1 MTLVK
6 WLLVQKMIQQE
17 GLEIHPKMKMH
28 QRTNEKF
35 EKQVIPICDSPL
47 IDTIHDVGTKTHSF
61 S

>member
-1 MTLVK
+1 
-6 WLLVQKMIQQE
+6 MIQQE